1 MEPLAYLQIVKRR
14 WWIIVGLVVVAVL
27 LVYVMTPAR
36 FTDHY
41 EATHVLLVEGDR
53 DSSDSGAAN
62 PEVVALWAKEDEV
75 LAEAAAQLGLGVD
88 TQRLSRNV
96 RVATDRAVD
105 TVSITA
111 EDRNPDFAAQMANTV
126 AEQTVVF
133 LVAREEAS
141 QRAEDEELAA
151 RDAELRTRIRELDAA
166 IDRNPLDVE
175 TLTAERDALIRQ
187 LGDVLEARDVDIA
200 PVNYTSV
207 EVPERGSKQE
217 RPFGTRTR
225 EQRMVLAGLVAAVLG
240 FGLAIMLDRSDTR
253 LRTRRGAEE
262 HFGLP
267 VIAEIV
273 AFPLWSRHR
282 RQAVTRQ
289 PDSAVAESFRTL
301 RSALMLLAPVEGAR
315 RRSRPGD
322 APPSNGDRSHSL
334 ADVIMITSAG
344 TDDGKTTTVSNLAA
358 AYGES
363 GQSVVVLSFDLKR
376 ARMGRRS
383 KDRRQPGVSD
393 YLAASSPPPLETLVQ
408 DTVVP
413 GVRVVNSGGAT
424 RPPGGQFAS
433 QQHLLDE
440 ARSLADVVILDTA
453 PLLSSSI
460 GRELATMVDRV
471 VLLCRV
477 GRTTVGEA
485 ERCGDLLAQIGAP
498 ALGVVLV
505 GVTAPSASEYFGY
518 FNLRRDRRIVAA
530 EKASADEAAGET
542 VATDEVAVEA
552 AGPSENGPQP
562 QPKAP
567 VAPAARDVP
576 ADG

>member
-27 LVYVMTPAR
+27 LVYLTTPAR

-53 DSSDSGAAN
+53 ESSDSGAAN

-75 LAEAAAQLGLGVD
+75 LAEAAAALGLGVD
-88 TQRLSRNV
+88 TERLSRNV
-96 RVATDRAVD
+96 SVATDRAVD

-111 EDRNPDFAAQMANTV
+111 EDRNPEFAAEMANTV
-126 AEQTVVF
+126 AAQTVAF
-133 LVAREEAS
+133 LLAREEAR
-141 QRAEDEELAA
+141 QQATDEELAA
-151 RDAELRTRIRELDAA
+151 RETDLRARIGELDAA
-166 IDRNPLDVE
+166 IDRNPPDVE

-187 LGDVLEARDVDIA
+187 LGDVLESQDVEVQ
-200 PVNYTSV
+200 PVNFTSV

-217 RPFGTRTR
+217 RPLGTRTR
-225 EQRMVLAGLVAAVLG
+225 EQRMVLAGVVAAVLG

-273 AFPLWSRHR
+273 AFPVWSRHR
-282 RQAVTRQ
+282 RLAVARQ

-315 RRSRPGD
+315 RRSRPED
-322 APPSNGDRSHSL
+322 APTSNGDGVHSA

-344 TDDGKTTTVSNLAA
+344 TDDGKTTTVANLAA

-363 GQSVVVLSFDLKR
+363 GQSVLVLSFDLKR
-376 ARMGRRS
+376 ARMGRRT
-383 KDRRQPGVSD
+383 KDSRQPGVSD
-393 YLAASSPPPLETLVQ
+393 YLADSSPPPLETFVCDTLVR
-408 DTVVP
+408 
-413 GVRVVNSGGAT
+413 GVRIVASGRAT

-433 QQHLLDE
+433 QQRLLDE
-440 ARSLADVVILDTA
+440 ARSLADVVIVDTA
-453 PLLSSSI
+453 PLLASSI

-485 ERCGDLLAQIGAP
+485 ERSGDLLAQIGAP

-518 FNLRRDRRIVAA
+518 FNLRRDRRVVAEEKAAA
-530 EKASADEAAGET
+530 EQAAADTAAPDTAGTDTAATSGNGSTPRPAS
-542 VATDEVAVEA
+542 
-552 AGPSENGPQP
+552 
-562 QPKAP
+562 
-567 VAPAARDVP
+567 PAQSPARDVP